1 MRLLKRLLRRERQN
15 STKGNTSGTR
25 PLLDALEP
33 RRLLSASISITPVVT
48 EAKEGTGE
56 VVEFDIVKTGDDAV
70 YVKWETE
77 HIDTDDYDGVTVY
90 MSDPGELFPQG
101 NYTRRVMIS
110 PADDYEVEDD
120 ERFKIKITPSSQYT
134 ITSGSAEGKI
144 INDDASVHVVEAP
157 TLTAGAV
164 DNFVLETRDF
174 DGNPFPN
181 GEFRVYDYDGVYCW
195 PQEWNDV
202 VTDASGRATLPIMGV
217 EAGAGWFR
225 TIANGGLLQQHAAP
239 VQNPNFQWQRTRA
252 AVGGTV
258 DLSVKITKVGGAPL
272 QGSVNISDDPNDND
286 LSVVTSS
293 AQIAP
298 DGTVPFEVRGLQ
310 AGVENV
316 KVSIVG
322 ANASSTQPIHVEV
335 PRIVPT
341 TDANL
346 QQGQSKT
353 LTVLVKTTDDN
364 PVSGYVVRFG
374 WADPNQNL
382 ATIEHGESA
391 GMTLSNG
398 TFNITIIANNLGN
411 TGSTTL
417 KWWDDYGGR
426 ADTAVYV
433 APA

>member
-1 MRLLKRLLRRERQN
+1 MRLLNRLLRRKRHL
-15 STKGNTSGTR
+15 STRGSNCGTR

-56 VVEFDIVKTGDDAV
+56 VVEFDIVKTGEDAV

-90 MSDPGELFPQG
+90 MSDPGEIFPQG

-157 TLTAGAV
+157 TLTAGLT

-202 VTDASGRATLPIMGV
+202 VTDASGRATLPIMGI
-217 EAGAGWFR
+217 EAGTGWFR

-239 VQNPNFQWQRTRA
+239 VQNPQFQWLNTKA
-252 AVGGTV
+252 ALDGTV
-258 DLSVKITKVGGAPL
+258 DLRLKVLTANGAPYP
-272 QGSVNISDDPNDND
+272 GKVNGTDDPNND
-286 LSVVTSS
+286 KLGVDATNVD
-293 AQIAP
+293 IRP
-298 DGTVPFEVRGLQ
+298 DGTALIPVI
-310 AGVENV
+310 GVLLGNENV
-316 KVSIVG
+316 TVTVAG
-322 ANASSTQPIHVEV
+322 TNASTTQNVTVEV
-335 PRIVPT
+335 PRIDVITDFTINDGGTGT
-341 TDANL
+341 TKDLVAQVVTSEDRPVRQYAL
-346 QQGQSKT
+346 YWRWETPGQQIASVVEDSGT
-353 LTVLVKTTDDN
+353 WTTEG
-364 PVSGYVVRFG
+364 GYSRLKIKS
-374 WADPNQNL
+374 N
-382 ATIEHGESA
+382 
-391 GMTLSNG
+391 SNG
-398 TFNITIIANNLGN
+398 I
-411 TGSTTL
+411 TGSTRLEWYRNT
-417 KWWDDYGGR
+417 GASAFTIVG
-426 ADTAVYV
+426 VY
-433 APA
+433 